1 MKKIIPTFH
10 PSTANIFPIEGIKS
24 TILTSDVLDM
34 SRDAPEGQPSPPAKV
49 SKRAWEGLTP
59 PLSEWIL
66 DAISSMGFRQM
77 TPVQAST
84 IPLFMGNKDV
94 VVEAV
99 TGSGKTLS
107 FVLPLIEKLL
117 RADDRPRKNHIAG
130 IIISP
135 TRELASQIFTVLES
149 LLAFHP
155 PSAAHLE
162 RRDED
167 EMDTDN
173 TPAASSVAPKIV
185 AQLLLGGNTT
195 PAQDLAAFLARSPSL
210 IVATPGRLL
219 ELLSSQHV
227 HCTQSSF
234 EMLVMDE
241 ADRLLD
247 LGFSDTLRKILN
259 RLPKQRRTGLFS
271 ASMSEALDQLIRVG
285 LRNPVKIAVRV
296 KSSTGALDKKTPASL
311 QLSYIACPAPQ
322 KIPAMMQLLEKLDPR
337 PQKTVCYLSTCAGV
351 DYWSRILPSL
361 LPTGFSLVSLHGK
374 QPAAIRD
381 RNFNRFTSSV
391 SSTVLLTTDVAAR
404 GLDIPLVDLVVQ
416 LDPPSDPKTFVHR
429 CGRAARAGR
438 KGLAVTFLTTGTE
451 ESYVPFLALRQ
462 TPIAP
467 LESPSI
473 SVSPED
479 ITHTTTTIRALAMA
493 DRALHDRAQRAFV
506 SWVRSY
512 SKHAAASIFKISE
525 LDWADLAESWGL
537 LRLPKMPEA
546 RSWTGDRGLNLGLG
560 GYLPEVK
567 YKDPEREKLRI
578 AEMGKPREHRVVE
591 KEGDRKEKAWSRKK
605 DAKSSREERREK
617 RHDKRDKER
626 RSKMTDEQKK
636 EEKAMLDLVG
646 EVRRRNLAGQSTKTP
661 VVEKDDWEG
670 FED

>member
-1 MKKIIPTFH
+1 
-10 PSTANIFPIEGIKS
+10 
-24 TILTSDVLDM
+24 M
-34 SRDAPEGQPSPPAKV
+34 SRDVPDTKSAAGSDKM
-49 SKRAWEGLTP
+49 SKRAWQALTP

-66 DAISSMGFRQM
+66 DAISSMGFHQM

-99 TGSGKTLS
+99 TGSGKTLA
-107 FVLPLIEKLL
+107 FLLPMVEKLL
-117 RADDRPRKNHIAG
+117 RMDDQPRKHHIAS

-135 TRELASQIFTVLES
+135 TRELASQIYAVLES

-162 RRDED
+162 NRTDA
-167 EMDTDN
+167 MDMDDAPLP
-173 TPAASSVAPKIV
+173 PAASSVAPKVV
-185 AQLLLGGNTT
+185 AQLLLGGTTT
-195 PAQDLAAFLARSPSL
+195 PAQDLSAFLSRSPNLL
-210 IVATPGRLL
+210 IATPGRLL

-296 KSSTGALDKKTPASL
+296 KSATGALDKKTPASL
-311 QLSYIACPAPQ
+311 QMSYIACPASH
-322 KIPAMMQLLEKLDPR
+322 KLPAMMQLLSTLEPR
-337 PQKTVCYLSTCAGV
+337 PQKSVCYLSTCAAV
-351 DYWSRILPSL
+351 DYWSHILPSL
-361 LPTGFSLVSLHGK
+361 LPSGFSLVSLHGK
-374 QPAAIRD
+374 QSPAIRT
-381 RNFNRFTSSV
+381 RNFTRFTSSV
-391 SSTVLLTTDVAAR
+391 SPTLLLTTDVAAR
-404 GLDIPLVDLVVQ
+404 GLDIPLVDLVLQ

-438 KGLAVTFLTTGTE
+438 KGLAVTLLTTGPE
-451 ESYVPFLALRQ
+451 ESYVSFLALRQ

-467 LESPSI
+467 LTSPAIAPTDADAQRVTS
-473 SVSPED
+473 
-479 ITHTTTTIRALAMA
+479 TIRDIVMA

-512 SKHAAASIFKISE
+512 SKHAAGSIFRIADI
-525 LDWADLAESWGL
+525 DWSATANAWGL
-537 LRLPKMPEA
+537 LRLPRMPEA
-546 RSWTGDRGLNLGLG
+546 KSWTGDRGLGLDLGTGLHSIA
-560 GYLPEVK
+560 
-567 YKDPEREKLRI
+567 YKDKVREKARLVAMEEYAAAVKEEKKEERAKSE
-578 AEMGKPREHRVVE
+578 AEK
-591 KEGDRKEKAWSRKK
+591 RKEKAWSRQK
-605 DAKSSREERREK
+605 DAKKTREERREK
-617 RHDKRDKER
+617 RHEKREVVRK
-626 RSKMTDEQKK
+626 KKLTDEQRK
-636 EEKAMLDLVG
+636 EEEEMEGLVR
-646 EVRRRNLAGQSTKTP
+646 EVKRRNADGKGMETR
-661 VVEKDDWEG
+661 VEEGEWEG